1 VLLLVIDSLTLV
13 DAQYGARQGVVEQL
27 VDEGPGLEASEA
39 WRCSHALSAA
49 AASSSELRPCARL
62 LVNAA
67 NEPFVF
73 PRGPQCCAQSKYIRQ
88 VRANFA
94 RDVEYILQEISDD
107 TGAMKR

>member
-1 VLLLVIDSLTLV
+1 MLLINSLSLVG
-13 DAQYGARQGVVEQL
+13 ARYGTRQGVVEQL
-27 VDEGPGLEASEA
+27 GDEGPGLEAPES

-49 AASSSELRPCARL
+49 AASSSELRPYARL

-73 PRGPQCCAQSKYIRQ
+73 PRGPQCCAQSEHIRQ

-94 RDVEYILQEISDD
+94 RDVEYILQEIRND